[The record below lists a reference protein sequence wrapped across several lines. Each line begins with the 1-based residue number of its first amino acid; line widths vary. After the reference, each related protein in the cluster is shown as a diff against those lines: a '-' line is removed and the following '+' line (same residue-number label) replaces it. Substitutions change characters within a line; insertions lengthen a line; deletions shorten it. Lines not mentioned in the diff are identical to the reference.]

1 MIRTR
6 DGAATGTLGMM
17 DDQTHEREPYWL
29 AATRP
34 LASLVFLLPMV
45 VAYQVGSVVLLD
57 GGGTIWAEQ
66 MLNRLFG
73 VFGVI
78 GQALPAILLVT
89 VLLVRHV
96 LEKRAWSVRLGVLG
110 AMAGECVLWTIPLV
124 LIAGLISLVSEESW
138 GLQQSSLEAM
148 DWRSRLM
155 IALGAGLYE
164 ELLFRLIAITV
175 LHTLVVDLFRAPE
188 RAGRVISVVISAIAF
203 AWYHDPNSIASFAF
217 FALAGVIFG
226 VLFLWRGFGITAG
239 THALYDV
246 LVLVV
251 LAG

>member
-1 MIRTR
+1 MEE
-6 DGAATGTLGMM
+6 TL
-17 DDQTHEREPYWL
+17 EREPYWT

-34 LASLVFLLPMV
+34 LTSLVFLLPMV
-45 VAYQVGSVVLLD
+45 VAYQVGSLFLLD
-57 GGGTIWAEQ
+57 GGGAIWAEQ
-66 MLNRLFG
+66 MLNRVFALFG
-73 VFGVI
+73 VF

-96 LEKRAWSVRLGVLG
+96 LEKRAWSVRVGVLG
-110 AMAGECVLWTIPLV
+110 GMAGECVLWTIPLV
-124 LIAGLISLVSEESW
+124 LIAGLISLFSDQGW
-138 GLQQSSLEAM
+138 GLQQSSLEAL

-164 ELLFRLIAITV
+164 ELLFRLIAITI
-175 LHTLVVDLFRAPE
+175 LHTLVVDLFRAGE
-188 RAGRVISVVISAIAF
+188 KAGRIVSVVISALVF
-203 AWYHDPNSIASFAF
+203 AWYHDPETIAAFSF
-217 FALAGVIFG
+217 FALAGGFFG

-251 LAG
+251 LSV